1 MQFPMEFDWI
11 APSGR
16 ALLTSFMA
24 DHYSAGWWMDAA
36 PTLEA
41 AEAEVHRLFTELA
54 SLAAT
59 KNVLLPVGTDY
70 TPPNKWVTAIHRDW
84 NQPLRLAEVHHGD
97 PARLLRRR
105 ARGAGRE
112 RPPVLA
118 ADAGHEPDLHGQGR
132 LVHRHQAG
140 AAESPRTPCMAAR
153 SSPRSPP

>member
-36 PTLEA
+36 PTLDA

-54 SLAAT
+54 SMAAT

-70 TPPNKWVTAIHRDW
+70 TPPNKWMTAIQRDW
-84 NQPLRLAEVHHGD
+84 SRRYVWPKFISAIPREFFDAVREAKAPPSV
-97 PARLLRRR
+97 RSRRR
-105 ARGAGRE
+105 PA
-112 RPPVLA
+112 
-118 ADAGHEPDLHGQGR
+118 
-132 LVHRHQAG
+132 
-140 AAESPRTPCMAAR
+140 T
-153 SSPRSPP
+153 